1 MKKLSSLALLLIGH
15 TSTLA
20 MLAICRESAR
30 ETDEK
35 RCSSECARPGG
46 LRRLGGDRVSS
57 QLPQLPSKKVVIVD
71 APKGTTSSSAE
82 ENFGFWID
90 EPTKIVTFAVGRS
103 SMSAALMTTGSAL

>member
-1 MKKLSSLALLLIGH
+1 
-15 TSTLA
+15 
-20 MLAICRESAR
+20 MLAICRESVR

-35 RCSSECARPGG
+35 RCFSECARPIG
-46 LRRLGGDRVSS
+46 LRRLGGDCVSS

-90 EPTKIVTFAVGRS
+90 EPTKVVTFADGKKCLPR
-103 SMSAALMTTGSAL
+103 G